1 MNDTSTLMKQFQHQF
16 YRSNKGNLF
25 LGLVSMLLLACGNL
39 AVSWLLQQIID
50 IAAGVP
56 GRFTLLQLTYIS
68 LAITVGFVLTLILKY
83 HTTPRFIKTAME
95 QYKNFAF
102 RNLTNKG
109 IHSFTAENTSS
120 YVSALSNDATSIE
133 VNYLSK
139 LFPVAQEMFLF
150 IGALLLMIYYSPFL
164 TLIAFLLS
172 LFPVIASL
180 LIGDRLSI
188 QEKVVSDQNGRLID
202 TLKDMLLGFSV
213 IKSFKSEREAL
224 SLYAKRNAEA
234 EESKCKSKKIQILI
248 EIFGTIAGIIAQFGV
263 FLVGAYL
270 ASTGTTITAGVVL
283 IFLQLMNYVIS
294 PISSVPQILASRKA
308 SMALLEKMASA
319 INSNVRAEGS
329 VVCSKLDTA
338 IEVKNLSFGYDKE
351 NPVLEDIH
359 TRFEAGK
366 SYAIVGGSGSGKS
379 TLLNLLSGG
388 FEGYEGEILFDD
400 NELHSIHS
408 DSLYGLVS
416 MVQQNVFI
424 FNNTV
429 SHNITMFHDFPEEML
444 NKAIHM
450 AGLDTLI
457 QERGIEYP
465 CGENGS
471 GLSGGERQR
480 ISIARCLLRNS
491 SVMLVDEATASLD
504 TETAFSITNSILDLS
519 DLTRII
525 VTHRLEEALLQRYDQ
540 IYVLKDGRL
549 NEYGTFEE
557 LMKKKGYFYSLYT
570 IAQ

>member
-359 TRFEAGK
+359 MRFEAGK

>member
-1 MNDTSTLMKQFQHQF
+1 MNDTNTLMKQFKHQF

-56 GRFTLLQLTYIS
+56 GSFTLLQLTYIS
-68 LAITVGFVLTLILKY
+68 ILITVGLILSLILQY
-83 HTTPRFIKTAME
+83 HTTPRFIKKALE

-120 YVSALSNDATSIE
+120 YVSALSNDVTSIE
-133 VNYLSK
+133 TNYLSK
-139 LFPVAQEMFLF
+139 LFPVAQELFLF
-150 IGALLLMIYYSPFL
+150 IGALVLMIYYSPLL

-180 LIGDRLSI
+180 LTGDRLSV

-202 TLKDMLLGFSV
+202 TLKDMLSGFSV

-224 SLYAKRNAEA
+224 SLYAKRNAEV
-234 EESKCKSKKIQILI
+234 EESKCKSRKIRILI
-248 EIFGTIAGIIAQFGV
+248 EIFGTIAGVIAQFGV
-263 FLVGAYL
+263 FLFGAYL

-283 IFLQLMNYVIS
+283 IFLQLMNYVLS

-319 INSNVRAEGS
+319 ITSNVRTEGT
-329 VVCSKLDTA
+329 VVCSKLDKA
-338 IEVKNLSFGYDKE
+338 IEVKNLSFGYDEE

-359 TRFEAGK
+359 MRFEAGK

-388 FEGYEGEILFDD
+388 FEGYNGEILFDD

-408 DSLYGLVS
+408 DSLYNLVS

-429 SHNITMFHDFPEEML
+429 SHNITMFHDFPEEKL

-457 QERGIEYP
+457 HERGMEYP
-465 CGENGS
+465 CGENGT

-519 DLTRII
+519 DMTRII

-540 IYVLKDGRL
+540 IYVLKEGRL
-549 NEYGTFEE
+549 NECGTFEE